1 MAPKPLRSV
10 IFDWDGTLADTAE
23 ATYRAYVRMFAELD
37 IHFDRAEYERT
48 YSPNWHQT
56 FRALG
61 LAENRWND
69 ADVRWLA
76 HFASEP
82 CALHTDAV
90 QVLDLLRNRGIA
102 CAIVTSGSRHR
113 ISAELAAHGIEDRFS
128 HLVFGDDARH
138 RKPHPEAL
146 ELCIGRLGV
155 NPTETAYVGD
165 SPEDIMMARAARVFS
180 VAVPGGYP
188 NRPAL
193 EAAAPDLFA
202 ETLGGAISRL
212 LEDHA

>member
-1 MAPKPLRSV
+1 MPSAIRAV
-10 IFDWDGTLADTAE
+10 IFDWDGTLVDTAE
-23 ATYRAYVRMFAELD
+23 ATYRAYVRMFAELG
-37 IHFDRAEYERT
+37 IPFDRAEYERT

-61 LAENRWND
+61 LAENRWHD
-69 ADVRWLA
+69 ADMCWLA
-76 HFASEP
+76 HFADET
-82 CALHTDAV
+82 CALHTEAL
-90 QVLDLLRNRGIA
+90 QVLDLIRHRGIA

-113 ISAELAAHGIEDRFS
+113 VTAELAAYGIEDRFS
-128 HLVFGDDARH
+128 HLVFGDDARN

-146 ELCIGRLGV
+146 EICLGRLGV
-155 NPTETAYVGD
+155 TSSEAAYVGD

-188 NRPAL
+188 NRTAL
-193 EAAAPDLFA
+193 EATAPDLFA
-202 ETLGGAISRL
+202 ESLGGAISRL

>member
-1 MAPKPLRSV
+1 MPSAVRAV
-10 IFDWDGTLADTAE
+10 IFDWDGTLVDTAE
-23 ATYRAYVRMFAELD
+23 ATYRAYVKMFAELG
-37 IHFDRAEYERT
+37 IAFDRAEYERT

-76 HFASEP
+76 HFSGET
-82 CALHTDAV
+82 CALHTEAL
-90 QVLDLLRNRGIA
+90 QVLDRIRNRGIA

-113 ISAELAAHGIEDRFS
+113 VTSELAAHGIEDRFS
-128 HLVFGDDARH
+128 HLVFGDDASN

-146 ELCIGRLGV
+146 QLCLQRLGLA
-155 NPTETAYVGD
+155 PAEAAYVGD
-165 SPEDIMMARAARVFS
+165 SPEDIMMARAAGVFS

-188 NRPAL
+188 NRTAL
-193 EAAAPDLFA
+193 EAAGPDLFA
-202 ETLGGAISRL
+202 ESLGGAISRL
-212 LEDHA
+212 LEGHA